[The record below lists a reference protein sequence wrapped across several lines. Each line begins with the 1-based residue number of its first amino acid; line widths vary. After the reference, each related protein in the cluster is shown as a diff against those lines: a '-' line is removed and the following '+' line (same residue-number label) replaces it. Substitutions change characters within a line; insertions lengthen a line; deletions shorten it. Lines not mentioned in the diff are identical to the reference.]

1 MGKLPLYLNSFL
13 GSPVYLWSTENPT
26 GDFQAV
32 GNYMCIYSL
41 LTDLSIY
48 ECFFLQGQKMWTWLS
63 AFTIH
68 LSHFSYV
75 VSAGRKD
82 TELAGKHPIICH
94 ISSDT
99 VLVPQVWQNMI
110 WNPGEYVVIIYFGVV
125 KLLRAQM
132 VTYAERYN
140 KIQRIQY

>member
-1 MGKLPLYLNSFL
+1 
-13 GSPVYLWSTENPT
+13 
-26 GDFQAV
+26 
-32 GNYMCIYSL
+32 
-41 LTDLSIY
+41 
-48 ECFFLQGQKMWTWLS
+48 MWTWLS

-125 KLLRAQM
+125 KLLMAQM